1 MSDPFLGEIRLTSFN
16 FPPKGWTFCNGQ
28 TLPINQN
35 QALFSLLGTVYGG
48 DGVTTFKLPDLRGR
62 VPLHVGSGIPLGGV
76 GGEELHA
83 LTVAEMP
90 QHLHVLR
97 ANNTTAAT
105 ANTNTPV
112 AGNALGQSLGV
123 LSTGGTFA
131 VNIYNST
138 LTNNAVAAPQMV
150 GNAGGGQ
157 SHENRQPYL
166 VLSAMIALTG
176 IYPSRN

>member
-1 MSDPFLGEIRLTSFN
+1 MSDPFIGEIKLVSFN
-16 FPPKGWTFCNGQ
+16 FPPKGWALCNGQ

-35 QALFSLLGTVYGG
+35 QALYSLLGTVYGG

-62 VPLHVGSGIPLGGV
+62 VPLHFGQGIPLGAIA
-76 GGEELHA
+76 GEEQHT
-83 LTVAEMP
+83 LTIAEMA
-90 QHLHVLR
+90 QHFHVLQ

-105 ANTNTPV
+105 ANANTP
-112 AGNALGQSLGV
+112 ATGNALGQSVGV
-123 LSTGGTFA
+123 PSEGANFS

-157 SHENRQPYL
+157 QHENRQPYL
-166 VLSAMIALTG
+166 VLNACIALQG
-176 IYPSRN
+176 IFPSRN